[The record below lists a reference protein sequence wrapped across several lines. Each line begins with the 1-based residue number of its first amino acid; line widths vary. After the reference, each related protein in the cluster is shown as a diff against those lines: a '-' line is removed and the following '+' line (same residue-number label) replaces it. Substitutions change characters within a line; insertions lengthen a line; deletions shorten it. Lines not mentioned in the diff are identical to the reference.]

1 MLTMDERNLLFLAAH
16 PDIRR
21 KIRAEYRKAHPPVIV
36 MAIKPK
42 YAKAIYEGR
51 KNWEFR
57 KAPPPI
63 YKEIYIYESAPVSK
77 ITGRVVFCASVTGNW
92 PVVWEMVKTNKCFTR
107 NLPGIKEAELDDY
120 AGRHDVTALRVFK
133 AERLEQEVTFG
144 AKPPQNW
151 GRFAATYRDTPKEE
165 GDSHD

>member
-1 MLTMDERNLLFLAAH
+1 MLTNDERNQLFLAGN

-21 KIRAEYRKAHPPVIV
+21 KIRAAYRKAHPPVIV

-77 ITGRVVFCASVTGNW
+77 ITGRVVFSASVTG
-92 PVVWEMVKTNKCFTR
+92 TR
-107 NLPGIKEAELDDY
+107 D
-120 AGRHDVTALRVFK
+120 RHVDRRVGDGEDK
-133 AERLEQEVTFG
+133 QVLHAQ
-144 AKPPQNW
+144 PPRHQV
-151 GRFAATYRDTPKEE
+151 
-165 GDSHD
+165 

>member
-1 MLTMDERNLLFLAAH
+1 M
-16 PDIRR
+16 
-21 KIRAEYRKAHPPVIV
+21 
-36 MAIKPK
+36 
-42 YAKAIYEGR
+42 
-51 KNWEFR
+51 
-57 KAPPPI
+57 
-63 YKEIYIYESAPVSK
+63 
-77 ITGRVVFCASVTGNW
+77 FCASVTGNW

-120 AGRHDVTALRVFK
+120 AGRHDVTALRVYK
-133 AERLEQEVTFG
+133 AERLEHEVTFG

>member
-1 MLTMDERNLLFLAAH
+1 MLG
-16 PDIRR
+16 IRTSGAR
-21 KIRAEYRKAHPPVIV
+21 FAPRTA
-36 MAIKPK
+36 
-42 YAKAIYEGR
+42 

-107 NLPGIKEAELDDY
+107 NLPGINEEELDDY

-133 AERLEQEVTFG
+133 AERLEHEVTFG

-151 GRFAATYRDTPKEE
+151 GRFAATYRETPKKE

>member
-1 MLTMDERNLLFLAAH
+1 MLTMDERNQLFLAGN

-21 KIRAEYRKAHPPVIV
+21 KIRAAYRKAHPPVIV

-42 YAKAIYEGR
+42 FAKAIYEGR

-57 KAPPPI
+57 KAPP
-63 YKEIYIYESAPVSK
+63 
-77 ITGRVVFCASVTGNW
+77 CASVTGNW

-107 NLPGIKEAELDDY
+107 NLPGINEEELDDY

-133 AERLEQEVTFG
+133 AERLEHEVTFG

-151 GRFAATYRDTPKEE
+151 GRFAATYRETPKKE